1 MSFVIIMNGHE
12 TEFEQTLTF
21 VATPSGADRGFCT
34 ERYSLCINV
43 SNTNRHSIMKRFL
56 WFAAV
61 AAVCVS
67 CGGKKSG
74 YVIEGKIAEGRMDLE
89 GKYVYMIPY
98 GSDGAATDSALIEKN
113 TFKLQGDP
121 NGERL
126 YALYVKGDGDEMMSR
141 VGEAPFS
148 TVFLLQKGTLQ
159 AVLDSF
165 SYVTGT
171 PENDGFKDIRST
183 LVDGQKRFMALVN
196 EMKEG
201 EEEAMKEKAA
211 QLESEMMGKVK
222 AYIEANP
229 NKLTT
234 AKLLADF
241 QFALDEQV
249 QEAALAKADSAFMNI
264 PGIKEIAEH
273 LQVMKKVAV
282 GQKFTDFEMPDM
294 KGEVHKLSDYVGKG
308 NVTLVDFWASW
319 CGPCMQEMPNLKKA
333 YEKYH
338 KKGFEIVGISLD
350 SDKAA
355 WEAAVKDKQLNWIH
369 LSDLN
374 AWQSAGGALYGVRS
388 IPNTFLMDKD
398 GKIVGHNLSGEELEK
413 KLDELM
419 AEK

>member
-1 MSFVIIMNGHE
+1 
-12 TEFEQTLTF
+12 
-21 VATPSGADRGFCT
+21 
-34 ERYSLCINV
+34 
-43 SNTNRHSIMKRFL
+43 MKRFL

-121 NGERL
+121 NGEGL

-374 AWQSAGGALYGVRS
+374 AWQSAGGTLYGVRS

-398 GKIVGHNLSGEELEK
+398 GKIVGHNLSGEEFEN